1 MLSRYTTEHMG
12 NALYRKYR
20 PKSLSEIVGQP
31 HITTTIENALRDGHI
46 GHAYLFTGPR
56 GVGKTSIAR
65 ILAHQVNG
73 FTYDESQTHLDIIE
87 IDAASNRRID
97 EIRELRDNV
106 QNAPAE
112 GTYKVYII
120 DEVHMLTKEAFNA
133 LLKTLEEPP
142 AHVIFILAT
151 TEVHKLPETIISRT
165 QRFTFKPVGDEQ
177 VVGHLRFIAQ
187 KENVSISESALKRI
201 AEHSEGSF
209 RDAINMLDQVRH
221 THDGEITDT
230 DVSSTVG
237 LAPVE
242 SVQKLR
248 SSLESKNT
256 KEVLSTLRSLH
267 DQGFQSGQI
276 AKQLAG
282 YIRTNIIATGNVT
295 IFNVV
300 LLKDLLRVGASRDP
314 ESLLEIVLLER
325 TVEETGQ
332 SKELSPAPNEINTTP
347 QKNPNIKHE
356 DEPTAPKLKPSIPE
370 PTQNQAQA
378 VESESPTPTIPTK
391 PRDTKPVRS
400 NKKGT
405 VFDENPA
412 EVWNKV
418 LQELKGAHNTLYGM
432 ARMAVPSIDGTTFRL
447 ACKYPFH
454 LKRLTD
460 TKHKEILNT
469 ALRKVSSQE
478 YELLCE
484 RMKKNTAPEFNDRPP
499 LKSST
504 DGIDDIS
511 NIFAGVE
518 VLES

>member
-1 MLSRYTTEHMG
+1 MG

-20 PKSLSEIVGQP
+20 SKSLSEIVGQP
-31 HITTTIENALRDGHI
+31 HITTTLENVLKDGHI

-73 FTYDESQTHLDIIE
+73 FTYDETQTHLDIIE

-97 EIRELRDNV
+97 EIRELRDKV
-106 QNAPAE
+106 QNAPVE

-151 TEVHKLPETIISRT
+151 TEVHKLPETIVSRT
-165 QRFTFKPVGDEQ
+165 QRFTFKPVSQEQ

-187 KENVSISESALKRI
+187 KENVSISDSALERI

-221 THDGEITDT
+221 TRDGEITDT
-230 DVSSTVG
+230 DVSTVAG

-242 SVQKLR
+242 VVQDLQNA
-248 SSLESKNT
+248 LNSKNT
-256 KEVLSTLRSLH
+256 KEVLSNLRSLH

-282 YIRTNIIATGNVT
+282 NIRSNIISTGSIA
-295 IFNVV
+295 IFDVD
-300 LLKDLLRVGASRDP
+300 LLKDLLRVGASHDP

-325 TVEETGQ
+325 TAEEIDQ
-332 SKELSPAPNEINTTP
+332 SKEIPSVLKGINPTT
-347 QKNPNIKHE
+347 QKTSGTKRE
-356 DEPTAPKLKPSIPE
+356 DELKASKSKLPTPG
-370 PTQNQAQA
+370 PTQNEAQDI
-378 VESESPTPTIPTK
+378 ESELPPPTPPTK
-391 PRDTKPVRS
+391 PSSTMSTQAV
-400 NKKGT
+400 KKGAT
-405 VFDENPA
+405 SDEDA
-412 EVWNKV
+412 KEVWNKV

-432 ARMAVPSIDGTTFRL
+432 ARMALPSIDGSTFRL

-460 TKHKEILNT
+460 TKHKDILHT

-484 RMKKNTAPEFNDRPP
+484 LMKKNKTPADNDRPP
-499 LKSST
+499 VKSST

-511 NIFAGVE
+511 NIFGGAE